1 MTKPDQ
7 TNLINKCRMELGD
20 LSDNLV
26 SLYYTP
32 PPFNARFMAIS
43 RS

>member
-7 TNLINKCRMELGD
+7 TNLINKCRVGLGD
-20 LSDNLV
+20 LSVNLV
-26 SLYYTP
+26 SLYYP
-32 PPFNARFMAIS
+32 PPLFNARFMAIS

>member
-7 TNLINKCRMELGD
+7 TNLINKCTVGLGD
-20 LSDNLV
+20 LSVNLV
-26 SLYYTP
+26 SLYHP
-32 PPFNARFMAIS
+32 LPFFNARFMAIS